1 MLIAATLLA
10 VIFMKKEDD
19 WVYPLV
25 FVWAFI
31 GIGVKNQLNNVP
43 MVVNSAF
50 VLSVFLL
57 VTGMFFVR
65 RKAR

>member
-1 MLIAATLLA
+1 MTPVVLKGDLNYINWEGFGFSASSWTILMLIAATLLA

-31 GIGVKNQLNNVP
+31 GIGVKN
-43 MVVNSAF
+43 
-50 VLSVFLL
+50 
-57 VTGMFFVR
+57 
-65 RKAR
+65 